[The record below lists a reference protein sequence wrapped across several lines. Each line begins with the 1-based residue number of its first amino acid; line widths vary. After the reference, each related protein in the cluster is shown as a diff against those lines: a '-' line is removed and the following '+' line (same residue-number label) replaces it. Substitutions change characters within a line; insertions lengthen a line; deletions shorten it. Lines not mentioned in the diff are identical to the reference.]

1 MASPADMLVD
11 EEATPSSGFGLLD
24 LLPYDML
31 LAVLTHVELT
41 PIDICRLEQCS
52 TAFQASRAG
61 FHWLRTQVPTTTPV
75 STSSAWRVISPPT
88 VYSK

>member
-1 MASPADMLVD
+1 MLVD

-52 TAFQASRAG
+52 TAFFGQ
-61 FHWLRTQVPTTTPV
+61 L
-75 STSSAWRVISPPT
+75 
-88 VYSK
+88 